1 MASKGGLNLKRIFC
15 LMLAISI
22 LGSFTAC
29 GNSNSSNIGNSNQ
42 SSNEAESAKGT
53 RTDPYTMED
62 AVIIND
68 IINPIKED
76 APFTL
81 TVQVDEVY
89 SVEDGIALM
98 ADAGYGENDYDCIPA
113 AKVTFSVSGDF
124 QESFMPDMVFDFAIL
139 DNRMTPSLWQPTAD
153 LRDVSYLGNIYT
165 GVEYTVY
172 LYNDY
177 DKDAKM
183 GNNPDYIILSY
194 ILGENREETYIAL
207 DVADN

>member
-1 MASKGGLNLKRIFC
+1 
-15 LMLAISI
+15 
-22 LGSFTAC
+22 
-29 GNSNSSNIGNSNQ
+29 
-42 SSNEAESAKGT
+42 
-53 RTDPYTMED
+53 
-62 AVIIND
+62 
-68 IINPIKED
+68 
-76 APFTL
+76 
-81 TVQVDEVY
+81 
-89 SVEDGIALM
+89 
-98 ADAGYGENDYDCIPA
+98 
-113 AKVTFSVSGDF
+113 
-124 QESFMPDMVFDFAIL
+124 MVFDFAIL